1 MTQYENLL
9 FEKNNSVG
17 LIKINRADKLN
28 ALNKQTLVELNNLL
42 DEIKQDNSIKVV
54 IITGIGDKA
63 FVAGADIE
71 EINKLNHDTANDFSL
86 FGQSV
91 FNKIENFEKPII
103 AAING
108 YALGGGC
115 ELAMACHLRF
125 ASNNAK
131 FAQPEVKLGIIPG
144 FGGTQRL
151 SRLIGLGKALELILS
166 GDMISADEAKTL
178 GLVNSIYEQSELLSK
193 AIAFAE
199 KISQM
204 SMVTM
209 KLILQAVQEGYKKNL
224 SEGLK
229 LEARLFAEACSTE
242 DFSEGT
248 SAFLQKRPAHF
259 IDK

>member
-1 MTQYENLL
+1 MELNNLL
-9 FEKNNSVG
+9 FENQNSIG
-17 LIKINRADKLN
+17 LIKINRPDKLN
-28 ALNKQTLVELNNLL
+28 ALNKQTLIELNILL
-42 DEIKQDNSIKVV
+42 DELKQDNSVRV
-54 IITGIGDKA
+54 IVITGTGEKA

-71 EINKLNHDTANDFSL
+71 EINSLNKDSAKEFSL

-103 AAING
+103 AAVNG

-115 ELAMACHLRF
+115 ELAMACHIRF
-125 ASNNAK
+125 ASNKAK

-204 SMVTM
+204 SMVTL
-209 KLILQAVQEGYKKNL
+209 KLILQAVQEGYTKNL

-229 LEARLFAEACSTE
+229 LEARLFADACSTE